1 MTAAVGGP
9 SWGDHLVVMHRQGL
23 RVVGSRG
30 APSRTDKLTKANS
43 TQPSNGFISTGEHGC
58 GGDEADDDEDG
69 IVARTTPINMASLA
83 SSGTRHRQC
92 RGRSYVTYVAAVATW
107 SRRRRQRRQNVGAV
121 VGGQWQWC
129 SHCHDDDELLLRLSL
144 RRR

>member
-1 MTAAVGGP
+1 MASSAQENTDAA
-9 SWGDHLVVMHRQGL
+9 
-23 RVVGSRG
+23 
-30 APSRTDKLTKANS
+30 
-43 TQPSNGFISTGEHGC
+43 
-58 GGDEADDDEDG
+58 GDEADDDEDG
-69 IVARTTPINMASLA
+69 IVARMTPINMASLA